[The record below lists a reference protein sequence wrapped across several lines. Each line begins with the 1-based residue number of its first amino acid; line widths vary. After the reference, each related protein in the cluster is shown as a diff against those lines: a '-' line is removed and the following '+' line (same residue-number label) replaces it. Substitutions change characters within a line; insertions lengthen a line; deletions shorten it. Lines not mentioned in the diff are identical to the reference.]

1 MTKTD
6 KSQKHKLRQHLKTK
20 IATKLNM
27 NCDKMQKTKIVAKL
41 QTLIVMQLQT
51 QKIKQQQKIKNL
63 IFIKLK
69 NSNCDNFTQSF
80 GNNNLT
86 PQQPMR

>member
-27 NCDKMQKTKIVAKL
+27 NCDKIQKKTKMVAKL
-41 QTLIVMQLQT
+41 QTLIVMQFQT
-51 QKIKQQQKIKNL
+51 QKIK
-63 IFIKLK
+63 
-69 NSNCDNFTQSF
+69 
-80 GNNNLT
+80 
-86 PQQPMR
+86 